1 MTSEKQNA
9 ADSYHNF
16 SEFYDLY
23 VGDFL
28 DDLPM
33 YEKYAVQVGGSVLEI
48 GAGSGRLTI
57 PLAQTGFDVAAMDV
71 SATMLAI
78 LDDRLK
84 GLPAVVRNRVQII
97 QADVCEL
104 ELGAKFGLVMV
115 PYYVFNYLLTPG
127 AQSQAL
133 ARIKAHLADS
143 ALVIVDAFIPIKRLA
158 SPDERQIRRPDVVDP
173 ATGNRIRSWNTF
185 RLDTQSSIEYRFQRF
200 EIESPNGELRVK
212 EFTVERRYTLADDL
226 ERLFLSHGFKV
237 SEVFTGYRGEPPQP
251 DSEQLVYVLGVD

>member
-1 MTSEKQNA
+1 MTSEKQNT

-33 YEKYAVQVGGSVLEI
+33 YEKYAGQVGGPVLEI
-48 GAGSGRLTI
+48 GAWSGRLTI

-84 GLPAVVRNRVQII
+84 GLPSVVKNRAQII

-104 ELGAKFGLVMV
+104 DLGAKFGLVMV
-115 PYYVFNYLLTPG
+115 PYYVFNYLLTPE

-133 ARIKAHLADS
+133 DRIKAHLADS
-143 ALVIVDAFIPIKRLA
+143 GLVIVDAFIPMKRLA
-158 SPDERQIRRPDVVDP
+158 SSVERQIRRPDVVNWLLETVSEGGTPFDSIP
-173 ATGNRIRSWNTF
+173 RAAWSTGSNASRSSLRTENCGSRSSQWSVGTHWLTIWNGSSCLTGSKCH
-185 RLDTQSSIEYRFQRF
+185 RCLLDT
-200 EIESPNGELRVK
+200 
-212 EFTVERRYTLADDL
+212 
-226 ERLFLSHGFKV
+226 
-237 SEVFTGYRGEPPQP
+237 
-251 DSEQLVYVLGVD
+251 

>member
-1 MTSEKQNA
+1 MTSEKQNT

-33 YEKYAVQVGGSVLEI
+33 YEKYAGQVGGPVLEI
-48 GAGSGRLTI
+48 GAWSGRSTI

-78 LDDRLK
+78 LDDRLIRTAISSQK
-84 GLPAVVRNRVQII
+84 SSPDHTGRRLRTRFGREIRSRHGPVLRVQLSS
-97 QADVCEL
+97 DTG
-104 ELGAKFGLVMV
+104 GAEPSAGPHQGASCRFRTRDCGRLHPYEKAGLVCRK
-115 PYYVFNYLLTPG
+115 T
-127 AQSQAL
+127 
-133 ARIKAHLADS
+133 DT
-143 ALVIVDAFIPIKRLA
+143 A
-158 SPDERQIRRPDVVDP
+158 SRCCKL
-173 ATGNRIRSWNTF
+173 ATGNRIRRWNTF
-185 RLDTQSSIEYRFQRF
+185 RLDTQSSMEYRFQRF
-200 EIESPNGELRVK
+200 EIESPNGELQVK

-237 SEVFTGYRGEPPQP
+237 SQVFTGYLGEPPQP
-251 DSEQLVYVLGVD
+251 DSEQLVYIFGVD

>member
-1 MTSEKQNA
+1 
-9 ADSYHNF
+9 
-16 SEFYDLY
+16 
-23 VGDFL
+23 
-28 DDLPM
+28 M
-33 YEKYAVQVGGSVLEI
+33 YEKEAVQVGGSVLEI

-84 GLPAVVRNRVQII
+84 GLPAVVRNQVQII

-133 ARIKAHLADS
+133 DRIKAHLADS
-143 ALVIVDAFIPIKRLA
+143 ALVIVDAFIPSIPRAA
-158 SPDERQIRRPDVVDP
+158 SS
-173 ATGNRIRSWNTF
+173 TGSNASRS
-185 RLDTQSSIEYRFQRF
+185 S
-200 EIESPNGELRVK
+200 LRT
-212 EFTVERRYTLADDL
+212 ENC
-226 ERLFLSHGFKV
+226 G
-237 SEVFTGYRGEPPQP
+237 
-251 DSEQLVYVLGVD
+251 